1 MLHEVMQKCLAER
14 SWDDTFMEKCVDKSV
29 MDRLGDLVKIG
40 LEQDAAKREIMDGQR
55 DWGRFVTGV

>member
-1 MLHEVMQKCLAER
+1 
-14 SWDDTFMEKCVDKSV
+14 MEKCVDKSV